1 MTSESRKIYCVP
13 RPVRPSMLPLEI
25 LAKVSAVDLE
35 TEIGVDGAGVYRDEI
50 LVEGMCAVAVFD

>member
-1 MTSESRKIYCVP
+1 
-13 RPVRPSMLPLEI
+13 MLPLEI